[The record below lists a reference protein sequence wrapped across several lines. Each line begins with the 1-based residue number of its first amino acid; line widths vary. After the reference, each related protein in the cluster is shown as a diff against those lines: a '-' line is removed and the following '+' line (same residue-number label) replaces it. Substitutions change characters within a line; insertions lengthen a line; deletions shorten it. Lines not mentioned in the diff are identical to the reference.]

1 MCKLTKDAL
10 YTHTYIQATL
20 KFFYM
25 RSVAISEE
33 HNSTFSPIWQHSTK
47 ILVTFHHPENCI
59 LKWWVFSLIYLFILL
74 MNIMRLKQ
82 KPYKTLYRAEHFC
95 SFSIITKIS
104 KSILTKCL
112 SGVARKYARHF
123 YYITHFTSAFYK
135 RSILQV
141 HFKMCQMS

>member
-20 KFFYM
+20 KSFYM

-74 MNIMRLKQ
+74 MWIMQ
-82 KPYKTLYRAEHFC
+82 KELLGTATEAKTLQNFIQSWTFLFIQH
-95 SFSIITKIS
+95 
-104 KSILTKCL
+104 
-112 SGVARKYARHF
+112 
-123 YYITHFTSAFYK
+123 YYK
-135 RSILQV
+135 D
-141 HFKMCQMS
+141 K

>member
-10 YTHTYIQATL
+10 HTRTYIQVTL

-25 RSVAISEE
+25 RSVSISEE
-33 HNSTFSPIWQHSTK
+33 HNSTFSPIWQHSIK
-47 ILVTFHHPENCI
+47 ILVTFHHPENCT

-82 KPYKTLYRAEHFC
+82 KPYKTLNRAGHFC

-104 KSILTKCL
+104 KCL

-123 YYITHFTSAFYK
+123 DYITHFTSAFYK
-135 RSILQV
+135 RSTLQV